1 MGRYMWK
8 TNDEIMYDLASR
20 VKNIR
25 KRRSITQQQLS
36 YMSGV
41 SYGSIKR
48 FETSGEISLYS
59 LIRITRALDIIDEID
74 NLFTQVEYKSIEEI
88 LNE

>member
-59 LIRITRALDIIDEID
+59 LIRITRTLDIIDEID